1 MVDLG
6 FIKPIFTWSNKRNG
20 ENQILQWNDK
30 ILPTREWCET
40 FPHVTIIHLDIT
52 SQGWQQFK
60 FERRWDVSLEYNKVI
75 QDAWVM

>member
-30 ILPTREWCET
+30 SLPTREWCET
-40 FPHVTIIHLDIT
+40 FPYATIIHLDIT